1 MDSTITT
8 DYIKELRSF
17 FNKEYKT
24 EFTLSK
30 INQSS
35 KDYSYFSLTL
45 VDLKKL
51 KLKFVIIL
59 DRKENCVT
67 ICLSGQNKSIRK
79 KYWNLIIQS
88 GWDKY
93 HIAKSIDNSLMIVDH
108 TIVKKPNFENS
119 KELTRQ
125 IEKEAFIFM
134 DEMSSI
140 L

>member
-35 KDYSYFSLTL
+35 KDYSYFSLTP